1 MSRGTLRTSKVL
13 AQALNL
19 TAEETG
25 DPERGLGLS
34 KSTVNDKTYLQS
46 SLRISGSTLPQT
58 MLHQD
63 SQKKKIM
70 ERVPGT
76 TPVLPNLFC
85 SSAPTRNP
93 HARADCFPASLAA
106 GCGHVTGCSQ
116 WDGRGRHWRHFPGG
130 PYKSSRLFLPAD

>member
-1 MSRGTLRTSKVL
+1 MSRGTLGTSKDL

-25 DPERGLGLS
+25 DPERALGLS

-63 SQKKKIM
+63 GYKKKY
-70 ERVPGT
+70 EGEGARNYSCSPGS
-76 TPVLPNLFC
+76 VLFLC
-85 SSAPTRNP
+85 P
-93 HARADCFPASLAA
+93 HPQPPRM
-106 GCGHVTGCSQ
+106 G
-116 WDGRGRHWRHFPGG
+116 
-130 PYKSSRLFLPAD
+130 RLFPSLPCSWVWSCDGVQPMGRKRKALAPFSRRTLQISALPPR